1 MMSDA
6 IKNFYIKF
14 IKFFILYLM
23 LIPLNIVNAQL
34 EYGTIAGGLES
45 YNPYFVLV
53 FNVIFFLSF
62 SVILF
67 RYFKLFVLLSVN
79 PKDNFKNKIPLT
91 ITFLYLILFLF
102 GILVENFNSIS
113 YNTRQTFI
121 VFSIYSTILFY
132 IVSFTAGTI
141 FYILRKLKL
150 FRNIKVTDN
159 NLVSLRKNLYI
170 HIIHFILFFSLGYLV
185 NYFSVIYCRNF
196 TLGCPLGW

>member
-1 MMSDA
+1 MPYA
-6 IKNFYIKF
+6 IKSFYN
-14 IKFFILYLM
+14 KFFKINILSLM
-23 LIPLNIVNAQL
+23 LIPFNIANAQL
-34 EYGTIAGGLES
+34 EYGTITGGSET
-45 YNPYFVLV
+45 YNPSFVFV
-53 FNVIFFLSF
+53 FNIIIFLSF

-67 RYFKLFVLLSVN
+67 RYFKLFVLLTSR
-79 PKDNFKNKIPLT
+79 PKDNSKNKIPY
-91 ITFLYLILFLF
+91 IIAFLYLVLLLF

-132 IVSFTAGTI
+132 IVSFTAGFI
-141 FYILRKLKL
+141 FYILRKIRL
-150 FRNIKVTDN
+150 FRNAKVTDN
-159 NLVSLRKNLYI
+159 NLISLKKNLYI